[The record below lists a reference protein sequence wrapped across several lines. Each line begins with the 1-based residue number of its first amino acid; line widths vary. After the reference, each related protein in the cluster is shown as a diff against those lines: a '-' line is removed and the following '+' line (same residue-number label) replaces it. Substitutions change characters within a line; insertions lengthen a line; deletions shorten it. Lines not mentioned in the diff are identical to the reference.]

1 LNALAAKAVDEE
13 LHIASMVV
21 HAPPARLAG
30 VFDQIKNLPGA
41 CIHGTSG
48 IGKLVVT
55 LETSSAEEMS
65 QRVMDIQRM
74 DGVFSAALVY
84 QCADRLEV
92 MNEELPNAQA

>member
-1 LNALAAKAVDEE
+1 MNALAAKALDEE

-30 VFDQIKNLPGA
+30 VSEQIKNLAGA
-41 CIHGTSG
+41 CVHGASD

-55 LETSSAEEMS
+55 IETSSAEEMS

-84 QCADRLEV
+84 QCADSLKT

>member
-1 LNALAAKAVDEE
+1 LNALTAKALDEE

-21 HAPPARLAG
+21 HAPPARLAR
-30 VFDQIKNLPGA
+30 VSDQIKNIAGA
-41 CIHGTSG
+41 CIHGASD

-84 QCADRLEV
+84 QCADRLDV